1 MNTDEAHM
9 ILYIEDNSD
18 NLKLVSRVLTAYGFE
33 IHGVTN
39 SKEAFAFLET
49 HTPDLVLVDINL
61 PGMDGYTITRHLRQ
75 IERFADTPVVA
86 LTANV
91 MRADREKSLEA
102 GCDGFIQKPIDI
114 DALPGQIRQFLTRKD
129 NAQHKSG

>member
-1 MNTDEAHM
+1 M

-49 HTPDLVLVDINL
+49 NTPDLVLVDINL

>member
-1 MNTDEAHM
+1 MKMDNACM

-18 NLKLVSRVLTAYGFE
+18 NLKLVSRVLAACGFE

-39 SKEAFAFLET
+39 SQEAFAFLET
-49 HTPDLVLVDINL
+49 YTPDLVLVDINL

-75 IERFADTPVVA
+75 IERFVDTPVVA

-91 MRADREKSLEA
+91 MRADRERSLEA
-102 GCDGFIQKPIDI
+102 GCAGFIQKPIDI
-114 DALPGQIRQFLTRKD
+114 DALPGQIRHFLTRKD
-129 NAQHKSG
+129 NAKHNSG

>member
-1 MNTDEAHM
+1 M

-49 HTPDLVLVDINL
+49 TTPDLVLVDINL

-129 NAQHKSG
+129 NAQHESG